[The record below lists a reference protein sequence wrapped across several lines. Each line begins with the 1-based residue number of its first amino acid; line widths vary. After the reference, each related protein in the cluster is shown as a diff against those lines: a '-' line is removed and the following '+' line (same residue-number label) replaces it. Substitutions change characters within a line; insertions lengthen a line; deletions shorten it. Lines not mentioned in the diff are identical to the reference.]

1 MGLVGLVGL
10 VGLLGGLLVGG
21 AGGAGL
27 GGGDELEE
35 VEVDVL
41 EEEDVGAGEADGLL
55 EGVLGRLELKMP
67 ATAPAPAVPRAI
79 RIQRL

>member
-1 MGLVGLVGL
+1 MDGEG
-10 VGLLGGLLVGG
+10 
-21 AGGAGL
+21 
-27 GGGDELEE
+27 EPEE

-41 EEEDVGAGEADGLL
+41 EEAEEEDVGVGEADGLL

>member
-1 MGLVGLVGL
+1 MD
-10 VGLLGGLLVGG
+10 
-21 AGGAGL
+21 
-27 GGGDELEE
+27 GGGELEE

-41 EEEDVGAGEADGLL
+41 EEAEEEDVGVGEADGLL

>member
-1 MGLVGLVGL
+1 MGLVGL
-10 VGLLGGLLVGG
+10 VGLLGGLLLGG
-21 AGGAGL
+21 AGEAGGAGL
-27 GGGDELEE
+27 DGGDELEE

-41 EEEDVGAGEADGLL
+41 EEEDVGAGEGDGLV

>member
-1 MGLVGLVGL
+1 LDGEG
-10 VGLLGGLLVGG
+10 
-21 AGGAGL
+21 
-27 GGGDELEE
+27 EPEE

-41 EEEDVGAGEADGLL
+41 EEAEEEDVGVGEADGLL

>member
-1 MGLVGLVGL
+1 LD
-10 VGLLGGLLVGG
+10 
-21 AGGAGL
+21 
-27 GGGDELEE
+27 GGGELEE

-41 EEEDVGAGEADGLL
+41 EEAEEDVGVGEAAGLL
-55 EGVLGRLELKMP
+55 EGVPGRLELKMP

>member
-1 MGLVGLVGL
+1 VGL

-27 GGGDELEE
+27 DGGDELEE

-41 EEEDVGAGEADGLL
+41 EEEDVGVGEADGLL
-55 EGVLGRLELKMP
+55 EGVPGRLELKMP

>member
-1 MGLVGLVGL
+1 ML
-10 VGLLGGLLVGG
+10 GG

-27 GGGDELEE
+27 DGEGELEE
-35 VEVDVL
+35 VEVEVL
-41 EEEDVGAGEADGLL
+41 EEAEEEDVGVGEVDGLL
-55 EGVLGRLELKMP
+55 DPGRLELKMP

>member
-1 MGLVGLVGL
+1 MDGEG
-10 VGLLGGLLVGG
+10 
-21 AGGAGL
+21 
-27 GGGDELEE
+27 EPEE

-41 EEEDVGAGEADGLL
+41 EEAEEEDVGAGEGDGLV

>member
-1 MGLVGLVGL
+1 LDGEG
-10 VGLLGGLLVGG
+10 
-21 AGGAGL
+21 
-27 GGGDELEE
+27 EPEE

-41 EEEDVGAGEADGLL
+41 EEAEEEDVGAGEADGLL
-55 EGVLGRLELKMP
+55 EGVPGRLELKMP

>member
-1 MGLVGLVGL
+1 
-10 VGLLGGLLVGG
+10 VGLLGGLLLGG
-21 AGGAGL
+21 AGEAGGAGL
-27 GGGDELEE
+27 DGGDELEE